1 MLTVAVIQALRLEAD
16 SGGGASVAED
26 VLGIMETV
34 LQEATST
41 PTPEIPIQQGDGS
54 QLDMLLDRITS
65 PYVVQQSQFFHNS
78 QMLVARYYFGS
89 VMAFCL

>member
-1 MLTVAVIQALRLEAD
+1 MEAD
-16 SGGGASVAED
+16 SGGGASIAED

-41 PTPEIPIQQGDGS
+41 PTPAIPIQQGDGS

-65 PYVVQQSQFFHNS
+65 PYVVQCFWFSYS
-78 QMLVARYYFGS
+78 KGVLLPIRIA
-89 VMAFCL
+89 

>member
-1 MLTVAVIQALRLEAD
+1 MQLEAD
-16 SGGGASVAED
+16 SGGGASIAED

-41 PTPEIPIQQGDGS
+41 PSPAVPLQQGDGS

-65 PYVVQQSQFFHNS
+65 PYVVVILMFF
-78 QMLVARYYFGS
+78 VVVIIVVEDDDY
-89 VMAFCL
+89 

>member
-1 MLTVAVIQALRLEAD
+1 MQALRLEAD
-16 SGGGASVAED
+16 SGGGASIAED

-41 PTPEIPIQQGDGS
+41 PTPAIPIQQGDGS

-65 PYVVQQSQFFHNS
+65 PYVVHYSCVFFNLLS
-78 QMLVARYYFGS
+78 NRQAMGITNQGILS
-89 VMAFCL
+89 